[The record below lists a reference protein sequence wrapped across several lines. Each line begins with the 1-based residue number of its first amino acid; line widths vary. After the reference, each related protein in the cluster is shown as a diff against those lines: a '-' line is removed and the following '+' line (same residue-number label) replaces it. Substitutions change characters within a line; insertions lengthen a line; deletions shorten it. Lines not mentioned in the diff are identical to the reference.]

1 MDETNNNK
9 PSPGLHNPNAVDN
22 LVIPGRKYRAGP
34 GRPKGSTTAFVQ
46 AKRVAAAKVKLVTE
60 RAAELGLEAISAERV
75 PLEQGAPERTVT
87 QAKEAALRL
96 LNSMLWTLEK
106 RVEANGVNEYDEQRL
121 LKLLAGLN
129 AALPK
134 TAEVPIK
141 DPSEM
146 SEEELR
152 KVAGK

>member
-1 MDETNNNK
+1 MTAA
-9 PSPGLHNPNAVDN
+9 NAHA
-22 LVIPGRKYRAGP
+22 R
-34 GRPKGSTTAFVQ
+34 
-46 AKRVAAAKVKLVTE
+46 RVAAAKVKLITE
-60 RAAELGLEAISAERV
+60 TAAQAGIEAIAVARV
-75 PLEQGAPERTVT
+75 PLAEGVPERTVT

-106 RVEANGVNEYDEQRL
+106 RVEAHGVNEYDEQRL
-121 LKLLAGLN
+121 LKLLAGFN

-152 KVAGK
+152 RVAGK